1 MRRLNAPP
9 LLPLLLAAWTAC
21 AAASPAAA
29 AQLTAWEI
37 RVSSPAVLSGD
48 FVFAGALE
56 VRGVEMRP
64 EGLFMPAEE
73 SGGRTYRDVK
83 LLSRAA
89 YSSLDAAFKKGAGAG
104 GARKER
110 GKLPWTIKGIRQL
123 SGKFR
128 KANMDVDF
136 DGDLLVTAGL
146 MLSDRVGEEYWI
158 AWPRSL
164 VFLDKK
170 LKKAVE
176 KDLLQKAAKEGL

>member
-1 MRRLNAPP
+1 MRLKA
-9 LLPLLLAAWTAC
+9 LFLFPLLLASTAG
-21 AAASPAAA
+21 AAE
-29 AQLTAWEI
+29 LTAWEI
-37 RVSSPAVLSGD
+37 KTSSPSVLSGD

-104 GARKER
+104 GARKGP
-110 GKLPWTIKGIRQL
+110 GKLPWTIKGIRRL
-123 SGKFR
+123 GGKFR
-128 KANMDVDF
+128 KANVDVEF

-146 MLSDRVGEEYWI
+146 MLSNRAGEKHWI

-164 VFLDKK
+164 FFLDKK

-176 KDLLQKAAKEGL
+176 KDLLQRAAKEGL